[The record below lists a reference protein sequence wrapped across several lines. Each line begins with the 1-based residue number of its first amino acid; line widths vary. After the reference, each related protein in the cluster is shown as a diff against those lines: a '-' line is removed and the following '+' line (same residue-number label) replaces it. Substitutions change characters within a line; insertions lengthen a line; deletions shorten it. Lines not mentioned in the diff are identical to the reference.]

1 MLDETS
7 PRPMSILGSWWIR
20 PLVWYTFW
28 VPLNAIRLWAAVAL
42 AHLGDPSLQYRAG
55 KAYMDYRVGAMAP
68 AAKWFER
75 AASQG
80 HARSQFEIGLHYAY
94 GFGVAQDL
102 KRAEEWPRLAVRN
115 GQVEARLSLE
125 GLKHL
130 SRSDARAD

>member
-1 MLDETS
+1 MT
-7 PRPMSILGSWWIR
+7 ILGSLWMR
-20 PLVWYTFW
+20 YLVWYTFW
-28 VPLNAIRLWAAVAL
+28 VPLNAVRLWTAVAL

-55 KAYMDYRVGAMAP
+55 KAYMDYRVGAMSP

-102 KRAEEWPRLAVRN
+102 AKAEEWLLLTIRN
-115 GQVEARLSLE
+115 GQEETRRSLE

-130 SRSDARAD
+130 GRSGAGAD